1 MNILCA
7 LLGNIIIVILEVT
20 YMTHNIIKINRVLRN
35 SRASVELEGLEVT
48 QDNDYICRNLLNG
61 EISNSEANR
70 LILRSHGIDL

>member
-1 MNILCA
+1 MQ
-7 LLGNIIIVILEVT
+7 IVDFKMIFGGD
-20 YMTHNIIKINRVLRN
+20 YMTKNNKINNVLRN

-48 QDNDYICRNLLNG
+48 QKNDHICRNLLNG